1 MPTLHLTGASLN
13 VWECAA
19 NGLYDQQDPNQPDGN
34 MRGIFTS
41 DSEGRYNFYCI
52 KPVPY
57 PVPYDGPA
65 GDILKLMDRSPF
77 RAAHIHFMVES
88 KTHRRLV
95 TQVFPSDDEYLQC
108 DSVYAV
114 KDDLIVHFEPASP
127 EALKGRGAQGLQTD
141 VKWEVEYDFR
151 VKGSGT

>member
-1 MPTLHLTGASLN
+1 
-13 VWECAA
+13 
-19 NGLYDQQDPNQPDGN
+19 

-41 DSEGRYNFYCI
+41 DSDGRYGFYCI
-52 KPVPY
+52 KPIPY

-88 KTHRRLV
+88 ETHQRLV
-95 TQVFPSDDEYLQC
+95 TQVFPSDDEYLGR

-114 KDDLIVHFEPASP
+114 KDELIIHFEPAGA
-127 EALKGRGAQGLQTD
+127 EAASG
-141 VKWEVEYDFR
+141 
-151 VKGSGT
+151 KGSLTLESPVKFEVKYNFLIKRKL

>member
-1 MPTLHLTGASLN
+1 
-13 VWECAA
+13 
-19 NGLYDQQDPNQPDGN
+19 

-41 DSEGRYNFYCI
+41 DNEGQYSFYCI

-88 KTHRRLV
+88 KTYRRLV
-95 TQVFPSDDEYLQC
+95 TQVFPSDDRHLDC

-114 KDDLIVHFEPASP
+114 KDDLIIQFKPPSS
-127 EALKGRGAQGLQTD
+127 EALKGRGIQSLEAA

-151 VKGSGT
+151 IKKR